1 LAFEMDKQCYFSDGK
16 RQIDFVLAYEENAS
30 SDLNEE
36 TPTLL
41 DIDLDDE
48 DDEPDSTMTPR
59 SAAEKKRRKRSLFE
73 LNLERMGLQLERV
86 KIAPTVGYE
95 FCSWLLGCTRF
106 VLIHAPF
113 SVLERQAQLLA
124 VKLPVQQSDLQ
135 FKYGSMLPGF
145 VDRIL
150 AEFGLFDFDAQLKK
164 HLEEPVFFQA
174 PYATDR
180 RQQFINWDRPDILFP
195 NAERSRMVYD
205 LLTRARY
212 DEVILDRS
220 MRTTTQYT
228 FGIERLLAQRVYNA
242 AYPLHQD
249 SCTIHKHPAVMV
261 CLQTRREG
269 NTRGVEISQR
279 ELLYNHWVSW
289 RSMTNL
295 FIWNCVQLLFC
306 EIIWQHKSIYRR
318 YFGTKVAFYFAWLGY
333 YTRSLMLP
341 AVMGLLTVLF
351 GMLHMDKDET
361 RSHGLRAT
369 ALTAYDVTSFAA
381 RYVPLYSEVSYLF
394 DNWVTVIFAALV
406 CVWAT
411 IFLEGW
417 KRYHAEIAWKWG
429 LLDFVVEEDILRPEF
444 LRVKTKQYNPV
455 TEQEEPY
462 LSRNKKFANICAG
475 GVTVVFFVSLN
486 LNLETYGITAMDN
499 PQIDSIAFLIVSSTA
514 ALINLIVIMI
524 MNYFYSHLAHWLT
537 RWECPRT
544 QTDFDNS
551 YTFKVFLFQFANYY
565 SFVFYGCNPAG
576 CFVELVIQLAIIMC
590 GRQFFSGLVEF
601 AYS

>member
-1 LAFEMDKQCYFSDGK
+1 MSWGSPTASTDAGFNDDEDLSNLLETSQSLGRSAAQGDLGDVKRYQNQSAETKSFLAFEMDKQCYFSDGK

-86 KIAPTVGYE
+86 KIAPT
-95 FCSWLLGCTRF
+95 LGCTRF

-242 AYPLHQD
+242 AYPLHQ
-249 SCTIHKHPAVMV
+249 
-261 CLQTRREG
+261 TRREG

-289 RSMTNL
+289 RSMTKYQPL
-295 FIWNCVQLLFC
+295 DCI
-306 EIIWQHKSIYRR
+306 KR

-361 RSHGLRAT
+361 R
-369 ALTAYDVTSFAA
+369 TS
-381 RYVPLYSEVSYLF
+381 YV
-394 DNWVTVIFAALV
+394 
-406 CVWAT
+406 
-411 IFLEGW
+411 
-417 KRYHAEIAWKWG
+417 
-429 LLDFVVEEDILRPEF
+429 
-444 LRVKTKQYNPV
+444 Q
-455 TEQEEPY
+455 
-462 LSRNKKFANICAG
+462 
-475 GVTVVFFVSLN
+475 
-486 LNLETYGITAMDN
+486 
-499 PQIDSIAFLIVSSTA
+499 
-514 ALINLIVIMI
+514 
-524 MNYFYSHLAHWLT
+524 
-537 RWECPRT
+537 
-544 QTDFDNS
+544 NS
-551 YTFKVFLFQFANYY
+551 F
-565 SFVFYGCNPAG
+565 
-576 CFVELVIQLAIIMC
+576 E
-590 GRQFFSGLVEF
+590 
-601 AYS
+601 